1 MKNKFLNIVLFVAI
15 LNCGQVLGQSEST
28 KDSLDTQLVK
38 VVKPYTP
45 KISDAFKIKQSP
57 SLDHRENSTKR
68 PVDYTI
74 FSVPVASVFT
84 PSKSKSVALEQ
95 LKREKKFSNI
105 ASLSGG
111 NYTTIQG
118 DLFLNTSISKG
129 KDFAAYLSHH
139 SSQGGIKDLF
149 LDDNFS
155 TNSAQLK
162 YEVSNRNMNWNVR
175 AGAQRF
181 VSNWYGLFPV
191 FDTNQQQSFDAKQ
204 MVSVYE
210 TKGGLDINEG
220 VLESVDAKFYLLS
233 DDFESK
239 EMRGQLDSKLNLELF
254 DSPIETS
261 VGLDFLK
268 GSFVQNLTQENSVKY
283 GNLLASISPKYN
295 LNLSDFNL
303 SIGLKTVYFNDLER
317 SKQKFYFYPKI
328 EASIAVVNSILIF
341 YGGVD
346 GDLFQNTY
354 RNLYTEN
361 TFVSPTLEIKPTS
374 MPYNLF
380 LGARGKL
387 TNSLSY
393 DVNGAFLQQN
403 DAQFFQKNSHRSTFN
418 SMAYANGNSFG
429 VVYDN
434 LQTISFKGS
443 LNFELN
449 DKFNFSGTAIFNSYN
464 LDTQDKAWNLP
475 QIESTL
481 TMRYYP
487 TDRLYFSVQGFFTG
501 DRFDLQKIES
511 SSIANLYLNKITNLE
526 AFFDLNI
533 DASYVINNRWSAT
546 LKLNNILGQ
555 NYHRWMHFPVQ
566 GFQISAGAFYK
577 FDL

>member
-57 SLDHRENSTKR
+57 SIDNQGNSTKR

-162 YEVSNRNMNWNVR
+162 YEVSNRDMNWNVR

-261 VGLDFLK
+261 VVLDFLK

-283 GNLLASISPKYN
+283 GNLQASISPKYN